1 MGTTKVNIGS
11 GRMEKIK
18 RHEFASE
25 VLVIGDFEDKLTL
38 GIIV

>member
-1 MGTTKVNIGS
+1 MNIGS

-18 RHEFASE
+18 SHEFASE
-25 VLVIGDFEDKLTL
+25 ILVIGDFEDKLTL